1 MSWMQIEKNVDNL
14 FPQVSADLK
23 NNPDDSLQEMVN
35 FDHPEDSAI
44 TTDLVFRYFH
54 LLGKEKIPIQFQ
66 PTILQTF
73 FPFFFLEK
81 VKMNYVKAI
90 RPWPLM
96 SVPYQRE
103 KTHHKLVLQDFQE
116 IMPPEDLRSF
126 KLILGLVVMDINGE
140 LPHFSLLVVDNVR
153 KQVKH
158 FCSLQVKRW
167 QFLKMHLQPQF
178 TSVLPTLHDQ
188 MAT

>member
-23 NNPDDSLQEMVN
+23 NNPDESLQEMVN

-54 LLGKEKIPIQFQ
+54 LLGKIKIANSISTYNF
-66 PTILQTF
+66 TEF
-73 FPFFFLEK
+73 FFVFLEK

-158 FCSLQVKRW
+158 FCSLQVK
-167 QFLKMHLQPQF
+167 
-178 TSVLPTLHDQ
+178 S
-188 MAT
+188 

>member
-1 MSWMQIEKNVDNL
+1 
-14 FPQVSADLK
+14 
-23 NNPDDSLQEMVN
+23 
-35 FDHPEDSAI
+35 
-44 TTDLVFRYFH
+44 
-54 LLGKEKIPIQFQ
+54 
-66 PTILQTF
+66 
-73 FPFFFLEK
+73 
-81 VKMNYVKAI
+81 
-90 RPWPLM
+90 M

-158 FCSLQVKRW
+158 FCSLQVKSW
-167 QFLKMHLQPQF
+167 QFLKMHFYNHIQCCQRAVCKFWIFCHSDFMWNHIWQISSLEKKRLKNVVFQYGNPKILLAPFPPRACSTRRTYLSWTTYHKTF
-178 TSVLPTLHDQ
+178 TRWYCCCWRTWRVKWFWPDNH
-188 MAT
+188 

>member
-1 MSWMQIEKNVDNL
+1 MKVYKKWSILTTQRIL
-14 FPQVSADLK
+14 PLPQ
-23 NNPDDSLQEMVN
+23 
-35 FDHPEDSAI
+35 
-44 TTDLVFRYFH
+44 
-54 LLGKEKIPIQFQ
+54 IQFFV
-66 PTILQTF
+66 TF
-73 FPFFFLEK
+73 IYQVKIDQFNFNPQFYRIVFVFLEK

-158 FCSLQVKRW
+158 FCSLQVKSW
-167 QFLKMHLQPQF
+167 QFLKMHFYNHIQCCQRAVCKF
-178 TSVLPTLHDQ
+178 REFLPLRFYVK
-188 MAT
+188 